1 MVEKSEITSPG
12 IGLGCSKVAI
22 RNKYSDLLTVAS
34 VAAIIAFFALS
45 PAARDSFGAI
55 NRSHGMIMSFIKFAI
70 LATFGEV
77 LAVRLTEG
85 VYLKPGFGLLPKA
98 FVWGL
103 LGLVIKSNLIIYS
116 SGVKALLAYLDLA
129 TTPSSF
135 PVMIMVAFSIS
146 LLNNTLFAP
155 VLITLHKMSDIH
167 ISMTGGTM
175 GGFFSS
181 VDCAVLLK
189 KINWDVMWNFVF
201 KKTIPFFWIPAHT
214 ITFLLPPELQVGFA
228 ALLGVVLGVVLAF
241 AGTKK

>member
-1 MVEKSEITSPG
+1 MEKSDITSPG
-12 IGLGCSKVAI
+12 IGLGCSTTAT
-22 RNKYSDLLTVAS
+22 RNKYSDLLTVAI
-34 VAAIIAFFALS
+34 VAATIALFAIS
-45 PAARDSFGAI
+45 PAARDSFGEV

-103 LGLVIKSNLIIYS
+103 LGIVIKSNFIIYA
-116 SGVKALLAYLDLA
+116 SGVKALLAYLNLA

-146 LLNNTLFAP
+146 LLNNSLFAP
-155 VLITLHKMSDIH
+155 VLMTLHKMSDIH

-181 VDCAVLLK
+181 VDCGVLLK

-214 ITFLLPPELQVGFA
+214 ITFLLPPDRQIGFA
-228 ALLGVVLGVVLAF
+228 AILGVVLGVILAF